1 MKPPRRTR
9 SRHTLRG
16 HKGEARRQT
25 ELIEEHRTKLVA
37 DVVTGKLDTREVASS
52 LPNEEGDDDWLES
65 APLAD
70 SLDDDGHVSEE
81 PAECSAI
88 ESEVTA

>member
-1 MKPPRRTR
+1 MKPPRGRAVATP
-9 SRHTLRG
+9 LRG
-16 HKGEARRQT
+16 HKGEARRQI
-25 ELIEEHRTKLVA
+25 ELIEEYRTKLVA
-37 DVVTGKLDTREVASS
+37 DVVTGKLDIREVASS